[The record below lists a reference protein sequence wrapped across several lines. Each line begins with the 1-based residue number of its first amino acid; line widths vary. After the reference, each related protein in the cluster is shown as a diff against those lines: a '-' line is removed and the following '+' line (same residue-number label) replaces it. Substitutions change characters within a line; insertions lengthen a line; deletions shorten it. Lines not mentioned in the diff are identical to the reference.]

1 MELFTLFNLA
11 YLALFVFAVIY
22 MLLKN
27 RETFLLKILISIP
40 IMIGLVFF
48 SGTFFVLPIYI
59 FSLMV
64 STYLYT
70 VFFYFPFAIDSAL
83 IVLSIAYRFLPIRF
97 VFASISI
104 SILLSMF
111 LDKNMRK
118 YDVINNQKKGK
129 DIKRETYRD
138 YFQISAG
145 VLTIAIFAFD
155 GMKGRMVIL
164 LAVLLIYLSGNILYL
179 NNKNRIANLVYM
191 MEREDT
197 KLGLGSMY
205 LAAGFLLVL
214 AFVRSLPLIYI
225 AAFMIMIGDSLA
237 TIIGMKI
244 RSWKLIYN
252 KRKSIAGFLAMLI
265 PSFAFGLFFFVY
277 FLSAAYALGGTFA
290 ESVSNKIADDNITI
304 PVSIVIIHFIISM
317 V

>member
-1 MELFTLFNLA
+1 MELSTLFNFA
-11 YLALFVFAVIY
+11 YLALFVFAIAY
-22 MLLKN
+22 MLIKN

-40 IMIGLVFF
+40 IMAGLVYF

-59 FSLMV
+59 FSMVV

-70 VFFYFPFAIDSAL
+70 VFFYFPFAIDSVL
-83 IVLSIAYRFLPIRF
+83 IIMSIAFRFLPIRF
-97 VFASISI
+97 IFASISI

-118 YDVINNQKKGK
+118 YDVVNNQKKGK
-129 DIKRETYRD
+129 DIKRERYRD

-145 VLTIAIFAFD
+145 VLTIAIFAYA
-155 GMKGRMVIL
+155 GMKGRIL
-164 LAVLLIYLSGNILYL
+164 ILFIVLFIYLSGNILYL
-179 NNKNRIANLVYM
+179 NNQNRIANLVYM

-214 AFVRSLPLIYI
+214 AFVRSLSVIYI
-225 AAFMIMIGDSLA
+225 ATFMIMIGDSLA

-244 RSWKLIYN
+244 RSRKLIYN
-252 KRKSIAGFLAMLI
+252 KGKSVAGFLAMLI

-277 FLSAAYALGGTFA
+277 FFSAAYALGGTFA
-290 ESVSNKIADDNITI
+290 ESISNKIADDNITI
-304 PVSIVIIHFIISM
+304 PVSIVILHFIISI